1 MNKRIILEL
10 AARYGI
16 NTHIDI
22 LELFATEI
30 YGDGVKAGV
39 EKEANTALRDYFA
52 ASAMQ
57 GLMSVYA
64 KDYANSISEKLLADW
79 SYEQADA
86 MLKAKG
92 VDDE

>member
-1 MNKRIILEL
+1 MSKRIKEL
-10 AARYGI
+10 ADRYGI

-39 EKEANTALRDYFA
+39 EKEANAALRDYFA

-57 GLMSVYA
+57 GLLTSDGCGIDSVSEYA
-64 KDYANSISEKLLADW
+64 YKC
-79 SYEQADA
+79 ADA
-86 MLKAKG
+86 MLKAREVG
-92 VDDE
+92 DE